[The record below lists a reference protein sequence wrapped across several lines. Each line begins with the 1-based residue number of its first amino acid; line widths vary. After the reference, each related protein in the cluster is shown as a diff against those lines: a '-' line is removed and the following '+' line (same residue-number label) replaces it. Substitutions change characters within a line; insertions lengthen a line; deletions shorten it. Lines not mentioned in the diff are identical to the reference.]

1 METYD
6 ELYAWWL
13 SNLKEALKKRKKD
26 LNFINGCSTMD
37 KTNICA
43 SLTGKRKCRPSRLIY
58 IGRICG
64 VPIHEIFKTPP
75 QKNSNNV

>member
-6 ELYAWWL
+6 ELYAWWHK
-13 SNLKEALKKRKKD
+13 NLLKALKKRKKD

-43 SLTGKRKCRPSRLIY
+43 SLTGKRRCHPSGLID
-58 IGRICG
+58 IGMTCG

-75 QKNSNNV
+75 QKKQQ